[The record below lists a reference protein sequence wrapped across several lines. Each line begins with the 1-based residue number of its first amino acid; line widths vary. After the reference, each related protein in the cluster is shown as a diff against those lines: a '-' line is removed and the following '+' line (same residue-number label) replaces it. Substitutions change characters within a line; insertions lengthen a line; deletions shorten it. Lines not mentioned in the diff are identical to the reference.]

1 MFMSH
6 NSLIEEKRFLFPEEN
21 RGARTQMLIREVIL
35 ENFMSY
41 EYARIPFKKGVNV
54 ACGPNGSGKSSILLG
69 ISVALGQSSTERSKR
84 LSDLIR
90 YGKDEARVTL
100 VLDNS
105 LRNKKRPV
113 SRIKKDQ
120 IFLSRNLRRDGK
132 YWFEL
137 ENTAANKIEVSQ
149 LLAKFEVDPENM
161 LIIMHQNMVNQFSV
175 LSSQEKLKMVEA
187 AVGFESYR
195 ENIVKAQKKLSRVL
209 SQGDSIGKLLESAE
223 QTLTYWRQQYDRYQQ
238 KKQLRIK
245 RRFLERELAW
255 AEVLKRERNLAK
267 LKEQNQER
275 QNRIKKI
282 ETEAEVANIQLESLQ
297 SKLEHSKVKL
307 RSLFE
312 DRVLLERELAKLEL
326 TASNADQILKETESW
341 LANHHEGMEKVLGD
355 IESLETIV
363 RKKTNPMDIRPYI
376 NEIKAS
382 YNNLQTTW
390 TQNLN
395 LRNASLRKSVE
406 SSNEQLKNL
415 LLQILDIKNR
425 ANSLDSEIEAITN
438 NMVDLKI
445 SLALLKFQR
454 VNLTKSMK
462 RLDNELKEAL
472 VDLRDF
478 INRAEKVGQRVVP
491 MKTTMEILEELRVTD
506 GHLAALVDVS
516 EDIERMYESYSKLYL
531 ELREKARVVAE
542 NREKAMEEVNA
553 RVEAWRNVVHNLLDQ
568 VNVKYR
574 EILAEAYAVG
584 EVKLTNEEDIET
596 AGLEIFV
603 GFKGVQPVPL
613 NAFTQSG
620 GERSTAT
627 IIFLLALQQ
636 YVHSPFRAVDEYD
649 IHMDPK
655 NREIIANLL
664 VSSVADSDSQYLAI
678 TPSQLTF
685 TGKDV
690 HLITVQNVEG
700 SSLIKEVM

>member
-1 MFMSH
+1 
-6 NSLIEEKRFLFPEEN
+6 
-21 RGARTQMLIREVIL
+21 MLIREVIL

-105 LRNKKRPV
+105 PRNGKRPV

-137 ENTAANKIEVSQ
+137 ENTAANKIEVNR

-175 LSSQEKLKMVEA
+175 LSSQDKLRMVEA

-195 ENIVKAQKKLSRVL
+195 ENVVKAQKKLSRIL
-209 SQGDSIGKLLESAE
+209 SQGDSVGKLLESAE

-255 AEVLKRERNLAK
+255 AEVLKRERIVAK

-282 ETEAEVANIQLESLQ
+282 EAETEAANMHLETLQ
-297 SKLEHSKVKL
+297 SKLEHSKVTL
-307 RSLFE
+307 RNLFE
-312 DRVLLERELAKLEL
+312 DRILLERELAKLEF
-326 TASNADQILKETESW
+326 TASTADQALKETESW
-341 LANHHEGMEKVLGD
+341 SINHREGMEKVLGN
-355 IESLETIV
+355 IESLETVV
-363 RKKTNPMDIRPYI
+363 REKTNPLDIRPQL

-382 YNNLQTTW
+382 YDMLEVAWIQRF
-390 TQNLN
+390 N
-395 LRNASLRKSVE
+395 LRNASLKKSVE
-406 SSNEQLKNL
+406 SSYEQLAKL
-415 LLQILDIKNR
+415 DLQILDIKGR
-425 ANSLDSEIEAITN
+425 ADSLYLEIESVTN
-438 NMVDLKI
+438 NMVDQKI

-454 VNLTKSMK
+454 ESLTKTMK
-462 RLDNELKEAL
+462 HLDKELRQVLEDLNEY
-472 VDLRDF
+472 V
-478 INRAEKVGQRVVP
+478 NRAEKVGQRVVP
-491 MKTTMEILEELRVTD
+491 MKTTMDILEELRVTD
-506 GHLAALVDVS
+506 GHLAALADVS
-516 EDIERMYESYSKLYL
+516 EDNERMYESYSKLYL
-531 ELREKARVVAE
+531 ELKEKASVVAE
-542 NREKAMEEVNA
+542 NRKKAMEEVNA
-553 RVEAWRNVVHNLLDQ
+553 RMEAWRTVVHRLLDQ
-568 VNVKYR
+568 VNVNYR
-574 EILAEAYAVG
+574 KILSEAYAVG
-584 EVKLTNEEDIET
+584 EVKLTNEEDVEA

-603 GFKGVQPVPL
+603 GFKGGKPVPL
-613 NAFTQSG
+613 NAYTQSG

-627 IIFLLALQQ
+627 ITFLLALQQ
-636 YVHSPFRAVDEYD
+636 HVHSPFRAVDEYD
-649 IHMDPK
+649 VHMDPK

-664 VSSVADSDSQYLAI
+664 VSSIANSDSQYLAI

-700 SSLIKEVM
+700 SSLIKEVT

>member
-1 MFMSH
+1 M
-6 NSLIEEKRFLFPEEN
+6 
-21 RGARTQMLIREVIL
+21 QMLIREVIL

-54 ACGPNGSGKSSILLG
+54 ASGPNGSGKSSILLG

-105 LRNKKRPV
+105 PRNGKRPV

-137 ENTAANKIEVSQ
+137 ENTAANKLEVNR

-175 LSSQEKLKMVEA
+175 LSSQEKLRMVEA

-195 ENIVKAQKKLSRVL
+195 ENVVKAQKKLSRIL
-209 SQGDSIGKLLESAE
+209 SQGDSVGKLLESAE
-223 QTLTYWRQQYDRYQQ
+223 QTLTYWREQYDRYQQ

-245 RRFLERELAW
+245 RRFLEQELAW
-255 AEVLKRERNLAK
+255 AEVLKRETSVAK

-275 QNRIKKI
+275 QNRITKI
-282 ETEAEVANIQLESLQ
+282 EAETETGTKQLETLQ
-297 SKLEHSKVKL
+297 NKIEHTKVSL

-312 DRVLLERELAKLEL
+312 DRILLERKLAKLEL
-326 TASNADQILKETESW
+326 TALTADQDLKETESW
-341 LANHHEGMEKVLGD
+341 SVNHREGMEKVLGN
-355 IESLETIV
+355 IESLETVV
-363 RKKTNPMDIRPYI
+363 REKTNPLDLRPQLAEIRS
-376 NEIKAS
+376 S
-382 YNNLQTTW
+382 YDVLEDSWIQRF
-390 TQNLN
+390 N
-395 LRNASLRKSVE
+395 LRNASLKKSVE

-415 LLQILDIKNR
+415 GLQVSDIKSR
-425 ANSLDSEIEAITN
+425 ADSLDNELEAVTID
-438 NMVDLKI
+438 MVDSKI

-454 VNLTKSMK
+454 ESLTKTMM
-462 RLDNELKEAL
+462 RLDK
-472 VDLRDF
+472 DLRQAIEDL
-478 INRAEKVGQRVVP
+478 NEYVKRAEKVGQRIVP
-491 MKTTMEILEELRVTD
+491 MKTTMEILDELRVTD

-531 ELREKARVVAE
+531 ELKQKARMVAE

-553 RVEAWRNVVHNLLDQ
+553 RIEAWRNVVHRLLDQ

-574 EILAEAYAVG
+574 KILSEAYAVG
-584 EVKLTNEEDIET
+584 EVKLTNEEEVED

-603 GFKGVQPVPL
+603 GFKGGKPVPL
-613 NAFTQSG
+613 NAYTQSG

-627 IIFLLALQQ
+627 VTFLLALQQ
-636 YVHSPFRAVDEYD
+636 HVHSPFRAVDEYD
-649 IHMDPK
+649 VHMDPK

-664 VSSVADSDSQYLAI
+664 VSSVTDSDSQYLAI

-700 SSLIKEVM
+700 ASLIKEVT

>member
-1 MFMSH
+1 
-6 NSLIEEKRFLFPEEN
+6 
-21 RGARTQMLIREVIL
+21 MLIREVIL

-41 EYARIPFKKGVNV
+41 EYARIPLEKGVNV
-54 ACGPNGSGKSSILLG
+54 VCGPNGSGKSSILLG

-105 LRNKKRPV
+105 PRNGRRPV

-137 ENTAANKIEVSQ
+137 ENTAANKLEVNR
-149 LLAKFEVDPENM
+149 LLAKFEVDPDNM

-175 LSSQEKLKMVEA
+175 LSSQEKLRMVEA

-195 ENIVKAQKKLSRVL
+195 ENVLKAQKKLSRIM
-209 SQGDSIGKLLESAE
+209 SQGDSVGKLLESAE
-223 QTLTYWRQQYDRYQQ
+223 QTLTYWREQYDRYQQ

-255 AEVLKRERNLAK
+255 AEVLKREKIVAK

-282 ETEAEVANIQLESLQ
+282 ESETEAVSNQLEEQQ
-297 SKLEHSKVKL
+297 SRLERSKTSL

-312 DRVLLERELAKLEL
+312 DRIMLERELAKLEL
-326 TASNADQILKETESW
+326 TASTADQALKETESW
-341 LANHHEGMEKVLGD
+341 TANHRNDMEKVLD
-355 IESLETIV
+355 NIKSLETVI
-363 RKKTNPMDIRPYI
+363 REKTNPLDLRPQLA
-376 NEIKAS
+376 EIKAS
-382 YNNLQTTW
+382 CDTLEDAW
-390 TQNLN
+390 TQRFN
-395 LRNASLRKSVE
+395 LRNASLKKSVE

-415 LLQILDIKNR
+415 GVQISDIKSK
-425 ANSLDSEIEAITN
+425 ADSLDREIENVTSE
-438 NMVDLKI
+438 MVDSKI
-445 SLALLKFQR
+445 NLALLKYQKE
-454 VNLTKSMK
+454 NLTKTMK
-462 RLDNELKEAL
+462 RLEKELRQAL
-472 VDLRDF
+472 ADLDEYV
-478 INRAEKVGQRVVP
+478 NRAEKVGQRIVP
-491 MKTTMEILEELRVTD
+491 MKTTMDILEELRVTD
-506 GHLAALVDVS
+506 GHLAALSDVS

-531 ELREKARVVAE
+531 ELKEKARLVAE

-553 RVEAWRNVVHNLLDQ
+553 RSEAWRKVIHNLLDQ

-574 EILAEAYAVG
+574 KILSEAYAVG
-584 EVKLTNEEDIET
+584 EVKLINEQDIEE

-603 GFKGVQPVPL
+603 GFKGGAPVPL
-613 NAFTQSG
+613 NAYTQSG

-627 IIFLLALQQ
+627 VTFLLALQQ
-636 YVHSPFRAVDEYD
+636 HVHSPFRAVDEYD
-649 IHMDPK
+649 VHMDPK
-655 NREIIANLL
+655 NKEIIAKLL
-664 VSSVADSDSQYLAI
+664 VSSVTDSDSQYLAI

-700 SSLIKEVM
+700 ASLIKEVT

>member
-1 MFMSH
+1 
-6 NSLIEEKRFLFPEEN
+6 
-21 RGARTQMLIREVIL
+21 MLIREVIL

-54 ACGPNGSGKSSILLG
+54 VCGPNGSGKSSILLG
-69 ISVALGQSSTERSKR
+69 ISVALGQSTTERSKR

-100 VLDNS
+100 ILDNS
-105 LRNKKRPV
+105 PRDGKRPV

-137 ENTAANKIEVSQ
+137 ENTAANKLEVNR

-195 ENIVKAQKKLSRVL
+195 ENVVKAQKTLSRIM
-209 SQGDSIGKLLESAE
+209 SQGDSVGKLLESAE
-223 QTLTYWRQQYDRYQQ
+223 QTLTYWREQYDRYQQ
-238 KKQLRIK
+238 KKQLVIK

-255 AEVLKRERNLAK
+255 AEMLKRENIVAK

-275 QNRIKKI
+275 QNRITKI
-282 ETEAEVANIQLESLQ
+282 ETKTENARK
-297 SKLEHSKVKL
+297 KLETLQNKLEQYKVSL

-312 DRVLLERELAKLEL
+312 DRVQLECELAKLEL
-326 TASNADQILKETESW
+326 TALTADQALKDTESW
-341 LANHHEGMEKVLGD
+341 FAKHREGMERILGN
-355 IESLETIV
+355 IESLETVICT
-363 RKKTNPMDIRPYI
+363 KTNPLDIKPRF

-382 YNNLQTTW
+382 YATLENAWNQHF
-390 TQNLN
+390 N
-395 LRNASLRKSVE
+395 LRNASLKKSVE
-406 SSNEQLKNL
+406 SSNEQLKKL
-415 LLQILDIKNR
+415 DLQILDTKNT
-425 ANSLDSEIEAITN
+425 ADSLDHEIEAITSS
-438 NMVDLKI
+438 MIDQKI
-445 SLALLKFQR
+445 SLALLKFQKES
-454 VNLTKSMK
+454 LTKTIK
-462 RLDNELKEAL
+462 RLDKELREAL
-472 VDLRDF
+472 EDLDEYVKK
-478 INRAEKVGQRVVP
+478 AENVGQRIVP
-491 MKTTMEILEELRVTD
+491 MKTTMDILEELRVTD
-506 GHLAALVDVS
+506 GHLAALADVS

-531 ELREKARVVAE
+531 ELKEKARMVAE
-542 NREKAMEEVNA
+542 NREKAMEEVNT
-553 RVEAWRNVVHNLLDQ
+553 RMETWRNVVHNLLDQ

-574 EILAEAYAVG
+574 KILSEAYAVG
-584 EVKLTNEEDIET
+584 EVKLTNEEDIED

-603 GFKGVQPVPL
+603 GFKGGKPVPL
-613 NAFTQSG
+613 NAYTQSG
-620 GERSTAT
+620 GERSTT
-627 IIFLLALQQ
+627 TVTFLLALQQ
-636 YVHSPFRAVDEYD
+636 HVHSPFRAVDEYD
-649 IHMDPK
+649 VHMDPK
-655 NREIIANLL
+655 NRETIANLL
-664 VSSVADSDSQYLAI
+664 VSSVTDSDSQYLAI

-700 SSLIKEVM
+700 ASLIKEVT

>member
-1 MFMSH
+1 
-6 NSLIEEKRFLFPEEN
+6 
-21 RGARTQMLIREVIL
+21 MLIREVIL

-105 LRNKKRPV
+105 PRDGKRPV

-137 ENTAANKIEVSQ
+137 ENTAANKLEVNR

-175 LSSQEKLKMVEA
+175 LSSQEKLRMVEA

-195 ENIVKAQKKLSRVL
+195 ENVVKAQKKLSRIL
-209 SQGDSIGKLLESAE
+209 SQGDSVGKLLESAQ
-223 QTLTYWRQQYDRYQQ
+223 QTLTYWREQYDRYQQ

-255 AEVLKRERNLAK
+255 AEVLKRERIVTK
-267 LKEQNQER
+267 LKEQKQER
-275 QNRIKKI
+275 QNRITKI
-282 ETEAEVANIQLESLQ
+282 EAETEKVTKQLETLQ
-297 SKLEHSKVKL
+297 NKLEHSKTSL

-326 TASNADQILKETESW
+326 TASTADQSLKETESW
-341 LANHHEGMEKVLGD
+341 FVNYREGMEKVLGN
-355 IESLETIV
+355 IESLETAILE
-363 RKKTNPMDIRPYI
+363 KANPLDLGPQLS
-376 NEIKAS
+376 EIKAS
-382 YNNLQTTW
+382 YDVLEDSW
-390 TQNLN
+390 TQRFN
-395 LRNASLRKSVE
+395 LRTASLKKSVE
-406 SSNEQLKNL
+406 SSNEQLKKL
-415 LLQILDIKNR
+415 DLQVLDIKR
-425 ANSLDSEIEAITN
+425 RVDSLNHEIEVATSDI
-438 NMVDLKI
+438 VDNKI
-445 SLALLKFQR
+445 SLALLKFQKESQ
-454 VNLTKSMK
+454 TKIVK
-462 RLDNELKEAL
+462 RLDKELRQAL
-472 VDLRDF
+472 EDLDEHVT
-478 INRAEKVGQRVVP
+478 RAESVGQRIVP
-491 MKTTMEILEELRVTD
+491 MKTTMDILEELRITD
-506 GHLAALVDVS
+506 GHLAALTDVS

-531 ELREKARVVAE
+531 ELKEKARVVAE

-553 RVEAWRNVVHNLLDQ
+553 RMDAWRNVVHKLLNQ
-568 VNVKYR
+568 VNIKYTK
-574 EILAEAYAVG
+574 ILSEAYAVG
-584 EVKLTNEEDIET
+584 EVKLTNEADIEN

-603 GFKGVQPVPL
+603 GFKGGKPVPL
-613 NAFTQSG
+613 NAYTQSG

-627 IIFLLALQQ
+627 ITFLLALQQ
-636 YVHSPFRAVDEYD
+636 HVHSPFRAVDEYD
-649 IHMDPK
+649 VHMDPK

-664 VSSVADSDSQYLAI
+664 VSSVTDSDSQYLAI

-700 SSLIKEVM
+700 ASLIKEVT